1 MKKILAL
8 LTLMVFSCTPD
19 YDVEFISYTNVPEE
33 LKIIETSGIKLRS
46 NVVDSEV
53 DINVKLPSDGT
64 YKIKL
69 IDLTNKTISQEKI
82 TANQGDNVLKIYVKR
97 LPVSSYKVKLLTEDN
112 LLLGSEIFAIKN

>member
-8 LTLMVFSCTPD
+8 LTLIVFSCTPD
-19 YDVEFISYTNVPEE
+19 YDVEFISYTNVPEDLQILE
-33 LKIIETSGIKLRS
+33 SSGIKLRS
-46 NVVDSEV
+46 NVVNNEV

-69 IDLTNKTISQEKI
+69 IDLTNNTISQEKI

>member
-8 LTLMVFSCTPD
+8 LTLMVFSCSPD
-19 YDVEFISYTNVPEE
+19 YDVEFISYTNVPEDLQILE
-33 LKIIETSGIKLRS
+33 SSGIKLRS
-46 NVVDSEV
+46 NVVDNQV

>member
-33 LKIIETSGIKLRS
+33 LKIIETSGIKLRN

>member
-19 YDVEFISYTNVPEE
+19 YDVEFISYTNVPEDLQILE
-33 LKIIETSGIKLRS
+33 SSGIKLRS
-46 NVVDSEV
+46 NVVDNEV

-69 IDLTNKTISQEKI
+69 IDLTNNTISQEKI
-82 TANQGDNVLKIYVKR
+82 TATQGDNVLKIYVKR

>member
-19 YDVEFISYTNVPEE
+19 YDVEFISYTNVPEDLQILE
-33 LKIIETSGIKLRS
+33 SSGIKLRS
-46 NVVDSEV
+46 NVVDNEV

-69 IDLTNKTISQEKI
+69 IDLTNNTISQEKI
-82 TANQGDNVLKIYVKR
+82 TATQGDNVLKIYVKR
-97 LPVSSYKVKLLTEDN
+97 LPVSSYKVKLLTENN

>member
-33 LKIIETSGIKLRS
+33 LQIIETSGIKLRS